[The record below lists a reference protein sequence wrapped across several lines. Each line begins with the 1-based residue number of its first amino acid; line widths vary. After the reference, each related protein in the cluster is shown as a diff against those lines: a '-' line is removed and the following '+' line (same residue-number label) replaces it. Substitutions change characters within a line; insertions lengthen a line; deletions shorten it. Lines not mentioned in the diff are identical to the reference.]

1 MFTGLVEELG
11 HISLIEHSTDGAR
24 IVVSASIVTSD
35 IAKGD
40 SIAVNGVCLT
50 ALDVTPNSFA
60 ADVSPETLDR
70 TTIGNLAIGSSVN
83 LERALLPTTR
93 LGGHIMQGHVDGR
106 GTFLSA
112 ESQGDFWTVKIGF
125 PDEFARYLVHKGS
138 VAVEGISLTIAALNQ
153 NDFDIAVIPK
163 TWEMTNPV
171 SYTHLDVYKRQ
182 VFDTAERAGDFF
194 VDATDT
200 VGTNAKRVARVVGFG
215 SSVSTT
221 MEAGMKSAKKAVDW
235 AKEDPMRAATTGASM
250 AIGAG
255 LGIIFTGI
263 SSHWLLNSAIPTFT
277 VKKLAESFDGYLK
290 RREELIDKGALNQA
304 DAERIAFERDIAKR
318 IGAPLL
324 GAFSF
329 ASGAVMMTNVLN
341 PATVTGFPLGN
352 IIGGNPLLEGVWFF
366 GNGMVCFKTSYD
378 FFMIALDG
386 QEDVEKMVKEIK
398 GLLPSAA

>member
-1 MFTGLVEELG
+1 MTDYKEKFGAWTKRATDKFDEIDAQLGLKDKIEGGAKAVVDVAKTGADYIKTEAEKTDLG
-11 HISLIEHSTDGAR
+11 KKAVKVTESAYDTASGAAKTAWG
-24 IVVSASIVTSD
+24 VSEPARD
-35 IAKGD
+35 A
-40 SIAVNGVCLT
+40 
-50 ALDVTPNSFA
+50 A
-60 ADVSPETLDR
+60 ADAGAT
-70 TTIGNLAIGSSVN
+70 A
-83 LERALLPTTR
+83 
-93 LGGHIMQGHVDGR
+93 GGV
-106 GTFLSA
+106 
-112 ESQGDFWTVKIGF
+112 
-125 PDEFARYLVHKGS
+125 
-138 VAVEGISLTIAALNQ
+138 
-153 NDFDIAVIPK
+153 
-163 TWEMTNPV
+163 
-171 SYTHLDVYKRQ
+171 

>member
-1 MFTGLVEELG
+1 MTDYKEKFGAWTKRATDKFDEIDAQLGLKDKIEGGAKAVVDVARTGADYIKTEAEKTDLG
-11 HISLIEHSTDGAR
+11 KKAVKVTEDAFDTASGAAKTAWG
-24 IVVSASIVTSD
+24 VSEPVR
-35 IAKGD
+35 
-40 SIAVNGVCLT
+40 
-50 ALDVTPNSFA
+50 DVA
-60 ADVSPETLDR
+60 ADAGAT
-70 TTIGNLAIGSSVN
+70 A
-83 LERALLPTTR
+83 
-93 LGGHIMQGHVDGR
+93 GGV
-106 GTFLSA
+106 
-112 ESQGDFWTVKIGF
+112 
-125 PDEFARYLVHKGS
+125 
-138 VAVEGISLTIAALNQ
+138 
-153 NDFDIAVIPK
+153 
-163 TWEMTNPV
+163 
-171 SYTHLDVYKRQ
+171 

-221 MEAGMKSAKKAVDW
+221 MEVGVKSAKKAVDW

-398 GLLPSAA
+398 GLLPQAI